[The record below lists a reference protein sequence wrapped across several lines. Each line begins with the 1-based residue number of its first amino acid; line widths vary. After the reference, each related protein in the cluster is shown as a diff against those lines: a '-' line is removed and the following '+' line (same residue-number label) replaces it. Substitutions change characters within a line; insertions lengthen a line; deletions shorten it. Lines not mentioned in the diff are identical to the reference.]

1 MFACLH
7 APGNL
12 PLLLECARQFS
23 PWVEETSADTVLF
36 EVQGLRALIGSPRQI
51 ADAIANRV
59 GIPARLALAP
69 DPDTATFAALGIPGV
84 TVIERGA
91 EARTL
96 APLPVNLLMAAPD
109 ICATLDQWGIHTFGE
124 LAQLPPL
131 GLAARLGQAGV
142 QLWQLARGEAS
153 RPLRPSPEAPQFRE
167 TLELEHA
174 VDLLEPLAFLLSR
187 MLHDVCGR
195 LAYHALAVDQMRLV
209 LTLENAPEHART
221 LRFPVPLQDVR
232 TLLQLWQLDLKDH
245 PPSAPVVGILL
256 EAEPAKPRVEQH
268 GLFVPQAP
276 EPRRMEITL
285 ARLTA
290 LVGAGQAGTPE
301 LLDTHRAGAYRMVR
315 FTPQGRASV
324 EKGCTEAQP
333 ALRRFRPPRAAQ
345 VQVRQG
351 RPVRVSTPALQGMV
365 ADCAGPWNTS
375 GDWWLPTAWD
385 HDEWDIALSNGGMYR
400 IYCDRMT
407 GRWFVEG
414 SYD

>member
-23 PWVEETSADTVLF
+23 PWVEETSADTVIF
-36 EVQGLRALIGSPRQI
+36 EVHGLRALIGSPRQI
-51 ADAIANRV
+51 ADAIIQRV

-69 DPDTATFAALGIPGV
+69 DPDTATFAARGIPGI
-84 TVIERGA
+84 TVIERGD

-96 APLPVNLLMAAPD
+96 APLPVNLLMAAPE
-109 ICATLDQWGIHTFGE
+109 ICETLDQWGIRTFGE

-131 GLAARLGQAGV
+131 GLSARLGQEGLR
-142 QLWQLARGEAS
+142 LWQLARGEFT
-153 RPLRPSPEAPQFRE
+153 RPLRPLPEAQQFSE
-167 TLELEHA
+167 MLELEHA

-187 MLHDVCGR
+187 MLHDLCGK
-195 LAYHALAVDQMRLV
+195 LAYHALAIDQMRLV
-209 LTLENAPEHART
+209 LTLENAPEHARM
-221 LRFPVPLQDVR
+221 LRFPVPLQDPK

-245 PPSAPVVGILL
+245 PPSAPIVAIRL
-256 EAEPAKPRVEQH
+256 EAEPAKPRIEQH

-285 ARLTA
+285 ARITA
-290 LVGAGQAGTPE
+290 LVGAGNAGTPE
-301 LLDTHRAGAYRMVR
+301 LVDTHRPGDYRMVR
-315 FTPQGRASV
+315 FTPQGRVSV
-324 EKGCTEAQP
+324 AAAPADPQP
-333 ALRRFRPPRAAQ
+333 AMRRFRPPRAAQ

-351 RPVRVSTPALQGMV
+351 RPVRLWAPSLQGQV

-375 GDWWLPTAWD
+375 GDWWKPSVWD
-385 HDEWDIALSNGGMYR
+385 HDEWDIALTNGGIYR
-400 IYCDRMT
+400 VFRDRMT
-407 GRWFVEG
+407 GMWFVEG

>member
-23 PWVEETSADTVLF
+23 PWVEETSSGTVIF

-51 ADAIANRV
+51 ADAIAQRV

-69 DPDTATFAALGIPGV
+69 DPDTATFAARGIPGI

-96 APLPVNLLMAAPD
+96 APLPVNLLMAAPE
-109 ICATLDQWGIHTFGE
+109 ICATLDQWGIRTLGE

-131 GLAARLGQAGV
+131 GLSARLGQEGLR
-142 QLWQLARGEAS
+142 LWQLARGESS
-153 RPLRPSPEAPQFRE
+153 RPLRPAPETLQFRE
-167 TLELEHA
+167 HLELEHP

-187 MLHDVCGR
+187 MLHDLCAQ
-195 LAYHALAVDQMRLV
+195 LACHALAVDQMRLA
-209 LTLENAPEHART
+209 LTLDNAPEHTRT
-221 LRFPVPLQDVR
+221 LRFPVPLQDPK

-245 PPSAPVVGILL
+245 PPSAPIVAIIL
-256 EAEPAKPRVEQH
+256 EAEPARPRVEQH
-268 GLFVPQAP
+268 GLFVPPAP
-276 EPRRMEITL
+276 EPRRMEVTL
-285 ARLTA
+285 ARIAA
-290 LVGAGQAGTPE
+290 LVGEGQAGTPE
-301 LLDTHRAGAYRMVR
+301 LLDTHRAGAFRMVR
-315 FTPQGRASV
+315 FTPGRTSAQPD
-324 EKGCTEAQP
+324 CPEAQP

-345 VQVRQG
+345 VILQHG
-351 RPVRVSTPALQGMV
+351 RPLRVSTPALQGRV
-365 ADCAGPWNTS
+365 ADCAGPWNSS

-385 HDEWDIALSNGGMYR
+385 HDEWDVALSTGSLYR
-400 IYCDRMT
+400 IYCDRRT
-407 GRWFVEG
+407 GRWFIDG